1 MKHPGPPLLV
11 DYVDG
16 TLGDDMRAKVDAH
29 LAGCATCR
37 DDVRAARAGKKAA
50 GSLRTPVVPAGLA
63 DAAIAEA
70 SRVAGERHPEVEAMP
85 EGARRRPNAPR
96 WAGLATAAA
105 VVIAIALLAP
115 KLGESSSNNS
125 EAAAPAVGGASSS
138 APMGAPAEDFHRAS
152 EVVVQQKDYTDQEL
166 AAIAQQAQH
175 VLENGA
181 GAAQS
186 VDEGATFSGFD
197 AAQPT
202 SLSTERFGPAT
213 QCLQSAF
220 GDPQGRLVHLVYAKF
235 NGQPAY
241 FGVYLVSEG
250 KGLPSNELRID
261 VASSGACQILVQSS
275 ARL

>member
-16 TLGDDMRAKVDAH
+16 TIGDDMRAKVDAH

-37 DDVRAARAGKKAA
+37 DDVRAARAGKASA
-50 GSLRTPVVPAGLA
+50 GALGTPAVPAGLA
-63 DAAIAEA
+63 HAAIAEA
-70 SRVAGERHPEVEAMP
+70 SRVAGERHAEVVSKP

-105 VVIAIALLAP
+105 VVIAIVLLAP
-115 KLGESSSNNS
+115 KLGQPSSNSS
-125 EAAAPAVGGASSS
+125 EAAAPAVAGASSS
-138 APMGAPAEDFHRAS
+138 APMGAPAEDFHRANK
-152 EVVVQQKDYTDQEL
+152 VVVQQKDYTDQEL
-166 AAIAQQAQH
+166 AALAQQAQH
-175 VLENGA
+175 ALENGA
-181 GAAQS
+181 GAQS
-186 VDEGATFSGFD
+186 VNEGPAFGFD
-197 AAQPT
+197 ATQPT

-250 KGLPSNELRID
+250 PGLPSNELRID
-261 VASSGACQILVQSS
+261 VASADSCQILVQSS

>member
-1 MKHPGPPLLV
+1 MKHPGPALLV

-16 TLGDDMRAKVDAH
+16 TIGDDMRAKVDAH

-37 DDVRAARAGKKAA
+37 DDVRAARAGKASA
-50 GSLRTPVVPAGLA
+50 GALGEPAMPAGLA

-70 SRVAGERHPEVEAMP
+70 SRVTGERHPEVEAMP

-105 VVIAIALLAP
+105 VVIAIVLLAP
-115 KLGESSSNNS
+115 KLGQPSSNSS
-125 EAAAPAVGGASSS
+125 EVAAPAAASP
-138 APMGAPAEDFHRAS
+138 APPMGAPAEDFHRANK
-152 EVVVQQKDYTDQEL
+152 VDVQHADYTDQEL
-166 AAIAQQAQH
+166 AALAQQAQH
-175 VLENGA
+175 ALENGA
-181 GAAQS
+181 AAGQS
-186 VDEGATFSGFD
+186 VNGDAALGFD
-197 AAQPT
+197 PAQPT

-220 GDPQGRLVHLVYAKF
+220 GDPQGRLVRLIYAKF

-250 KGLPSNELRID
+250 TGLPSNELRID
-261 VASSGACQILVQSS
+261 VASAGTCQILVQSS